1 MEISNKSALQSRTK
15 LFNIVVIKAC
25 DSLPKTAAGFELA
38 KQLIRAAGSV
48 GANYRASSRAKSTAG
63 FIYKLEIVIEEAD
76 ESMYW
81 LEILEELNLL
91 DKAITQPLIKEANE
105 LVSIF
110 VASVKTIKQ
119 KKQ

>member
-1 MEISNKSALQSRTK
+1 MKLALKSRTK
-15 LFNIVVIKAC
+15 LFNIAVIKAC
-25 DSLPKTAAGFELA
+25 DGLPKTAADFELA
-38 KQLIRAAGSV
+38 KQLIKAAGSV
-48 GANYRASSRAKSTAG
+48 GANYRASSRAKSTAD

-81 LEILEELNLL
+81 PEILEELKLL
-91 DKAITQPLIKEANE
+91 DKTITQPLIKEANE

-110 VASVKTIKQ
+110 AASVKTVKQ

>member
-1 MEISNKSALQSRTK
+1 MEISNKIALQSRTK
-15 LFNIVVIKAC
+15 LFNIAVIRAC
-25 DSLPKTAAGFELA
+25 DGLPKTAAGFELA
-38 KQLIRAAGSV
+38 RQLIRAAGSV
-48 GANYRASSRAKSTAG
+48 GANYRASSRAKSTAD
-63 FIYKLEIVIEEAD
+63 FIYKLEIVIDEAD

-81 LEILEELNLL
+81 LEILEELKLL

-110 VASVKTIKQ
+110 VASVKTVKQ

>member
-1 MEISNKSALQSRTK
+1 LEITNKLALQSRTK
-15 LFNIVVIKAC
+15 LFNIAVIKAC
-25 DSLPKTAAGFELA
+25 DGLPKTAAGFELA

-48 GANYRASSRAKSTAG
+48 GANYRASSRAKSTAD
-63 FIYKLEIVIEEAD
+63 FIYKPEIVIEEV
-76 ESMYW
+76 EELMYW

-91 DKAITQPLIKEANE
+91 DKTITQLLIKEANE

-110 VASVKTIKQ
+110 VASVKTVKQ